1 MPQMC
6 ITAAVFLLWFE
17 PATRGCV
24 QSTAI
29 DPPKTTEVMGMNNQQ
44 TATTAPV
51 TYSQPSALEL
61 LRSTATVV
69 LNEHVNAYGL
79 CAVCGSAFPCER
91 AVLAEHNLASL

>member
-1 MPQMC
+1 MSSRQ
-6 ITAAVFLLWFE
+6 TV
-17 PATRGCV
+17 
-24 QSTAI
+24 
-29 DPPKTTEVMGMNNQQ
+29 TTV
-44 TATTAPV
+44 PV
-51 TYSQPSALEL
+51 THSQPSALDL